1 MTELQTERLRL
12 TPVEESDAEFVLE
25 ILNDPGWI
33 ANIGDRGVRTLD
45 QARTYIAERFA
56 GKAWWAVR
64 ERTGG
69 EPLGLCGIVPTRPG
83 LEMPDLGYA
92 FLARHG
98 GKGYATEA
106 AAAVLA
112 HARGSLGHPRL
123 AAITTLANVPSQRVL
138 EKLGFRRQADLEL
151 PDHDDPSAYFTIG

>member
-1 MTELQTERLRL
+1 MTELLTERLRL
-12 TPVEESDAEFVLE
+12 TPITDADAPFVLE

-33 ANIGDRGVRTLD
+33 ANIGDRGVRDLD

-64 ERTGG
+64 DRATD
-69 EPLGLCGIVPTRPG
+69 EPLGVCGIVPTRLG

-98 GKGYATEA
+98 GMGYATEA
-106 AAAVLA
+106 ASTVLA
-112 HARGSLGHPRL
+112 HARGPLGHSRL
-123 AAITTLANVPSQRVL
+123 AAITTRSNVPSQRVL
-138 EKLGFRRQADLEL
+138 EKLGFRRGTDLQL
-151 PDHDDPSAYFTIG
+151 PDHPEHSAYFEIG